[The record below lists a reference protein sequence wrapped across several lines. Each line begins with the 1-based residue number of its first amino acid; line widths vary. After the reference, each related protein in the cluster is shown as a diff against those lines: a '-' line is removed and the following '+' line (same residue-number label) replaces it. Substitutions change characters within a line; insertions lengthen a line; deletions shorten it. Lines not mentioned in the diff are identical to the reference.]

1 MPFGELDPRNH
12 VLDGSGH
19 CRHLVNTSEQF
30 VLGGD
35 VSLCQITLTT
45 CVYLNAS
52 DICWKQANGR
62 IVGLAYS
69 YSDNYMF
76 WSDISLVNRGIY
88 RATANSGTL
97 GQVQKIVADG
107 KYRVSEW
114 VSAWICIAHNR
125 QEPLKRWM
133 HYNNII

>member
-1 MPFGELDPRNH
+1 MQPVAIDGVAWSVCMSVCVERTGEPCIGMPFGELDPRNH

-52 DICWKQANGR
+52 DIC
-62 IVGLAYS
+62 
-69 YSDNYMF
+69 
-76 WSDISLVNRGIY
+76 
-88 RATANSGTL
+88 
-97 GQVQKIVADG
+97 
-107 KYRVSEW
+107 
-114 VSAWICIAHNR
+114 
-125 QEPLKRWM
+125 
-133 HYNNII
+133 